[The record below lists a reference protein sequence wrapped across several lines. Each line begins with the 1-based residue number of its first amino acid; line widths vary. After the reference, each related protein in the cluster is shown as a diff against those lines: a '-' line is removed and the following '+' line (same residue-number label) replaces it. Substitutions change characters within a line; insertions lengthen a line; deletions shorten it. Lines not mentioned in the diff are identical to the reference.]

1 MPVGAEPACVLVIFR
16 KYLIIDFTPYLIKGG
31 EGVIQFAVGEIFSFV
46 VIVLDVKQSQS
57 AVFCEK
63 HSDGINFSFIYVFD
77 KHLIIAQLQA
87 ISAEGI
93 RIACFIVN
101 HNQVIVIVFKNNVAD
116 S

>member
-16 KYLIIDFTPYLIKGG
+16 KYLIIDFTPHLIKGG

-63 HSDGINFSFIYVFD
+63 YSYTINLSIIYVFN
-77 KHLIIAQLQA
+77 KHLIIAQFQPVF
-87 ISAEGI
+87 AE
-93 RIACFIVN
+93 
-101 HNQVIVIVFKNNVAD
+101 
-116 S
+116 